1 MSPSRQTIRS
11 RAVLAGCALAL
22 LAAGGCL
29 PRQGPMAPPGTA
41 PSITTRRAESLS
53 REAAGAC
60 PVVTPQELYRF
71 VAGVD
76 SCLTPMTSG
85 EIGGLR
91 DPLGLMLARNQNG
104 AGPWPSRVAEVV
116 TAVQQGIPGLR
127 RASYVVGEGSQV
139 PAAVTSRANNRNL
152 RYVITWQN
160 GSTPSIYLS
169 SRPDATSPIFMEM
182 IGWDPV
188 KRAFNYY
195 RYISNS
201 EVVDDD
207 PDDVRT
213 WTYAGDTASSR
224 SSASAGRGCFSCHRN
239 GGLNMKELKAP
250 WNNWHSQLALIRAGN
265 VPTGVAS
272 DPLFREASNAES
284 FERDVFRP
292 VMQALMV
299 ERVRSSIDSST
310 RQVTDPASLLR
321 HLMTNTTVNFTSSQV
336 VARSA
341 APPLNIP
348 PTFVINDDLLGSGGL
363 NLGYANQLLTLPV
376 PDYRRLVASHRL
388 VNGVNSRR
396 PEYAWPGDNF
406 FAVFY
411 PEPAFEDVAAV
422 QELWRQM
429 VISPELA
436 AAVLMVDFPNPVFS
450 PSRDALWKYAEQI
463 TTGVADG
470 EDIPHQLAELVRE
483 AAASQPPCTHPD
495 RTKCSPEQQFVFYWE
510 ITRQPDWRQRLAAI
524 LNPYLAAVAQR
535 MSSAPE
541 DSLTL
546 ARSRQ
551 EQFQNYPGICNLYE
565 FDLMLPCSEHSGTGW
580 YQMNSEGTLSPQPQ
594 SVCPTRP
601 PGWRDPCKALA
612 DS

>member
-1 MSPSRQTIRS
+1 
-11 RAVLAGCALAL
+11 
-22 LAAGGCL
+22 
-29 PRQGPMAPPGTA
+29 
-41 PSITTRRAESLS
+41 
-53 REAAGAC
+53 
-60 PVVTPQELYRF
+60 
-71 VAGVD
+71 
-76 SCLTPMTSG
+76 
-85 EIGGLR
+85 
-91 DPLGLMLARNQNG
+91 
-104 AGPWPSRVAEVV
+104 
-116 TAVQQGIPGLR
+116 
-127 RASYVVGEGSQV
+127 
-139 PAAVTSRANNRNL
+139 
-152 RYVITWQN
+152 
-160 GSTPSIYLS
+160 
-169 SRPDATSPIFMEM
+169 MEM

-188 KRAFNYY
+188 KKAFNYY

-207 PDDVRT
+207 PADDVRT

-284 FERDVFRP
+284 LERDVFRP
-292 VMQALMV
+292 VMRRFMV
-299 ERVRSSIDSST
+299 ERVQSSISPT

-321 HLMTNTTVNFTSSQV
+321 HLITNTTVNFISSQI

-348 PTFVINDDLLGSGGL
+348 PTSVLNDDLLGSGGL
-363 NLGYANQLLTLPV
+363 NLGYANLRLTLPV
-376 PDYRRLVASHRL
+376 PEYTDLVETQKYRL
-388 VNGVNSRR
+388 VNGVNSRK
-396 PEYAWPGDNF
+396 PEYEWKGDNF

-422 QELWRQM
+422 QELWRQR

-450 PSRDALWKYAEQI
+450 PRRDALLKYAERI

-470 EDIPHQLAELVRE
+470 ADIPNRFAELVRV
-483 AAASQPPCTHPD
+483 AAASQPPCTNPD

-510 ITRQPDWRQRLAAI
+510 ITRQPDWKQRLAAI
-524 LNPYLAAVAQR
+524 LNPYLAAVARR
-535 MSSAPE
+535 MSSAPQE
-541 DSLTL
+541 YLTL

-551 EQFQNYPGICNLYE
+551 EQFQNYPGVCNLYE
-565 FDLMLPCSEHSGTGW
+565 FDLMLPCSEHSGEGW
-580 YQMNSEGTLSPQPQ
+580 YQMNSDGTLSPQPQ

-601 PGWRDPCKALA
+601 PDWKDPCTAPA
-612 DS
+612 GP